1 MRKRKQ
7 LKQQN
12 EKVKKNKK
20 NPLLWMLS
28 IFLLLSCLIYLPSI
42 ASVLFLI
49 NMILVLPNNKI
60 QDSLKNVFP
69 KKFLKTGLC
78 WVIFFVAV
86 MIAPADDSAIN
97 EISAETVESSVK
109 EQREIVSNYIEVETE
124 EVQIKEKSLK
134 VTKMQE
140 NEPLPEN
147 SYFEIHYID
156 VGQADSALVLCDGQ
170 AMLIDG
176 GNGKDSTLIY
186 SYLKSHDV
194 SHLEYIVA
202 THAHEDHVGG
212 LAGALNYATVGTAY
226 CSVDE
231 YDSETFGDFVKYL
244 AKQDKEITIPNVGEN
259 FKLGS
264 ADVEI
269 LAVNG
274 NATDPNNASIVLQ
287 IKYGDT
293 SFIFTGDAE
302 REVEEKVLN
311 SGYELEST
319 VLKVGHHGSE
329 NATSYAFLRQVAPK
343 YAVISVGEDNIY
355 GHPTED
361 TLSRLRDAD
370 VKTYRTD
377 LQGTIVCVSDGTEV
391 SFSVDRNEDADTLAL
406 AATVEQL
413 QEIEV
418 TNYIGNINTYK
429 FHYSWCSSVK
439 QMKES
444 NKYYYNGTRDEMI
457 GKGYDPCQN
466 CNP

>member
-1 MRKRKQ
+1 MRKQ

-12 EKVKKNKK
+12 KKVKKNKK
-20 NPLLWMLS
+20 NPLSWMIT
-28 IFLLLSCLIYLPSI
+28 IFL
-42 ASVLFLI
+42 
-49 NMILVLPNNKI
+49 
-60 QDSLKNVFP
+60 
-69 KKFLKTGLC
+69 
-78 WVIFFVAV
+78 FFVAV
-86 MIAPADDSAIN
+86 MIVPACDSAIN
-97 EISAETVESSVK
+97 DISAETVQSYVK
-109 EQREIVSNYIEVETE
+109 EQREIVLNNIEVETE
-124 EVQIKEKSLK
+124 
-134 VTKMQE
+134 
-140 NEPLPEN
+140 PLPED
-147 SYFEIHYID
+147 SFFEIHYID

-176 GNGKDSTLIY
+176 GNGKDSSLIY

-264 ADVEI
+264 ADVKI

-274 NATDPNNASIVLQ
+274 NAADHNNASIVLR

-329 NATSYAFLRQVAPK
+329 NSTSYAFLRQVAPK

-355 GHPTED
+355 GHPTEG

-377 LQGTIVCVSDGTEV
+377 L
-391 SFSVDRNEDADTLAL
+391 
-406 AATVEQL
+406 
-413 QEIEV
+413 
-418 TNYIGNINTYK
+418 
-429 FHYSWCSSVK
+429 
-439 QMKES
+439 
-444 NKYYYNGTRDEMI
+444 
-457 GKGYDPCQN
+457 
-466 CNP
+466 